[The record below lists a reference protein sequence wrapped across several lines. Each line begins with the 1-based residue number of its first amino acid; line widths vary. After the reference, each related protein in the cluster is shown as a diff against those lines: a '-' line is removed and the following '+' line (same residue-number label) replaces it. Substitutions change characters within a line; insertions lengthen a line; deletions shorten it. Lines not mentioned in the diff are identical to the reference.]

1 MGPRQQWRASER
13 VDNRAADPCRM
24 LDSTTRLPSL
34 CFLSAG
40 PGLSSGS
47 STALRAYLTVPAW
60 RRSCAP
66 MSVPK
71 VTKASAQLSLCGEGA
86 GGKRGAQ
93 WEDGGDNLAHGS
105 LFKACG
111 SGNETE
117 QTRLQNDLIFS
128 PSCVSRSREK
138 NICMS
143 QGGKW
148 TSHID
153 CNIFATN
160 GRIGIEFGAD
170 VHCPHR
176 IHSNVSGDPLVF
188 SSSATSWLR
197 LPILVKCPIVWH

>member
-1 MGPRQQWRASER
+1 MGPLQQWRASER

-60 RRSCAP
+60 QRSCTP

-86 GGKRGAQ
+86 GGAGERSGRMEEIIWHMAPCLRPVDLEMRRSKHDCRMISF
-93 WEDGGDNLAHGS
+93 S
-105 LFKACG
+105 L
-111 SGNETE
+111 
-117 QTRLQNDLIFS
+117 
-128 PSCVSRSREK
+128 PSCVSPSREK

-143 QGGKW
+143 WGENEPHIQIAPI
-148 TSHID
+148 TSQLTDGLVLNLVQTFIVPTGY
-153 CNIFATN
+153 IPTSL
-160 GRIGIEFGAD
+160 RILCFF
-170 VHCPHR
+170 
-176 IHSNVSGDPLVF
+176 L
-188 SSSATSWLR
+188 
-197 LPILVKCPIVWH
+197 

>member
-60 RRSCAP
+60 QRSCAP

-86 GGKRGAQ
+86 RG
-93 WEDGGDNLAHGS
+93 
-105 LFKACG
+105 G
-111 SGNETE
+111 SGERSGRMEEIIWHTAPCLRPVDLEMRRSKHDCRMISFSLQVVSLAGERKIFVCPGVEMNLTY
-117 QTRLQNDLIFS
+117 RLQYLRSLRTDWHWIWCRCSLS
-128 PSCVSRSREK
+128 PQDTFQRLWGSS
-138 NICMS
+138 
-143 QGGKW
+143 
-148 TSHID
+148 
-153 CNIFATN
+153 F
-160 GRIGIEFGAD
+160 
-170 VHCPHR
+170 
-176 IHSNVSGDPLVF
+176 VF
-188 SSSATSWLR
+188 L
-197 LPILVKCPIVWH
+197 